1 VNEKERFVCTCL
13 CRQMNLIIYN
23 LKGHV
28 LSTFGPR
35 AGVEYQ

>member
-1 VNEKERFVCTCL
+1 MAGLDR
-13 CRQMNLIIYN
+13 
-23 LKGHV
+23 KGIKLYIDILWFIV